1 LRSLGATLAL
11 ALLGFACALEPE
23 SADETPDQP
32 VPEGPARLTVY
43 RPEKGMLTPHKPLPT
58 QLDGKLLAGLQR
70 DQYVSVALPPGE
82 HRLTI
87 PGRSTGLLLEPGET
101 LYCRI
106 SGVPDRAV
114 LVWDLRC
121 SADPDENSDV
131 DTCGKGALD
140 PDGNWQE

>member
-1 LRSLGATLAL
+1 MRAFGATLAL
-11 ALLGFACALEPE
+11 LCFACALEPE
-23 SADETPDQP
+23 APAEPPDQP
-32 VPEGPARLTVY
+32 AAEGPARLTVY
-43 RPEKGMLTPHKPLPT
+43 RPEKGMLTPHKPLPA
-58 QLDGKLLAGLQR
+58 QLDGKPLAGIQR
-70 DQYVSVALPPGE
+70 NEFVSVQLEPGE

-106 SGVPDRAV
+106 SGVPDRVV

-121 SADPDENSDV
+121 SADPDENTDV
-131 DTCGKGALD
+131 ESCGKGALD